1 MSYQRRKV
9 MKALSDRG
17 YVVLREGSRHTIV
30 GKPGERGE
38 PVPRHDEINRITMR
52 RIVKNLGLEWASFE
66 EDIR

>member
-9 MKALSDRG
+9 MNALADRG

-38 PVPRHDEINRITMR
+38 PEPRHDEINRLTLR
-52 RIVKNLGLEWASFE
+52 RIAKNLGVEGTALEAE
-66 EDIR
+66 VR